1 MSIVEFVVLLSFVD
15 HVLSYPIL
23 ILSGLIICLS
33 LKVVPS
39 SLSRTYCLNVAVP
52 SFLSTFLFTLA
63 TVLDIFG
70 LRPQTDDHPLV
81 LIYAFLRGFTLYGYL
96 YFSTLT
102 IFLAYIGYAK
112 PLLFQAL
119 VKTRNI
125 VMMFGFGYVWTSIA
139 VLALFPRYIV
149 TKLFK
154 PLEEVDF
161 SVPMMVEIV
170 VAVILYLLMLLLY
183 ILAIIRMVRRLH
195 SESSSSISH
204 WNVLKSVLIYCTP
217 PNIFVALALSGYMCD
232 AVLESRGF
240 FRPSSWPSK
249 EAMRTAFQNEQLC
262 GPIRVWSQSLTNVR
276 LFVSVATALIAFR
289 DYRVAIR
296 NGSLRIGIRV
306 LKTLRIVD
314 QNYEVYV
321 TVILLTA
328 FFRGFTV
335 CSYLYFSIVTILL
348 AYMGYAKPLFFQRL
362 MKTKNMV
369 MIFGF
374 GYLWTTV
381 SMISIFPRWFLLQ
394 VLPISEDYDFSA
406 LMIGQVVLS
415 IAFYISMLVFYVLA
429 IMRIVKRADQET
441 SSSKTHRNV
450 LKSVLIYCTPPNILI
465 ALVLSGYVCDTVE
478 EVIGVFRPSHWSSE
492 EERANFIM
500 NEDFC
505 IPVRSWSQG
514 LSNVRLLIN
523 VFTALFAFHDYRVVV
538 MKGLCRALVPVLKA
552 FKISNGTNEDCSNE
566 NSLFRKSPKNTI
578 SSQAGS

>member
-1 MSIVEFVVLLSFVD
+1 MVLLVEVITSIDLHLTYPVF
-15 HVLSYPIL
+15 VLSVFLLY
-23 ILSGLIICLS
+23 LS

-39 SLSRTYCLNVAVP
+39 SLSRTYCLNVSVTC
-52 SFLSTFLFTLA
+52 FLA
-63 TVLDIFG
+63 T
-70 LRPQTDDHPLV
+70 
-81 LIYAFLRGFTLYGYL
+81 
-96 YFSTLT
+96 
-102 IFLAYIGYAK
+102 
-112 PLLFQAL
+112 
-119 VKTRNI
+119 
-125 VMMFGFGYVWTSIA
+125 
-139 VLALFPRYIV
+139 
-149 TKLFK
+149 LFK
-154 PLEEVDF
+154 ILFEVTNL
-161 SVPMMVEIV
+161 VE
-170 VAVILYLLMLLLY
+170 L
-183 ILAIIRMVRRLH
+183 
-195 SESSSSISH
+195 
-204 WNVLKSVLIYCTP
+204 
-217 PNIFVALALSGYMCD
+217 
-232 AVLESRGF
+232 
-240 FRPSSWPSK
+240 
-249 EAMRTAFQNEQLC
+249 
-262 GPIRVWSQSLTNVR
+262 
-276 LFVSVATALIAFR
+276 VSVAPR
-289 DYRVAIR
+289 
-296 NGSLRIGIRV
+296 
-306 LKTLRIVD
+306 
-314 QNYEVYV
+314 VYV